1 MWKKVKE
8 KFQDVY
14 DEVVEKAE
22 NTIEDI
28 EDVVDAAGDVVED
41 IKSVAENPQEVL
53 NAFGLAQTASQA

>member
-1 MWKKVKE
+1 LE
-8 KFQDVY
+8 DVY

-41 IKSVAENPQEVL
+41 IKSVAENP
-53 NAFGLAQTASQA
+53 